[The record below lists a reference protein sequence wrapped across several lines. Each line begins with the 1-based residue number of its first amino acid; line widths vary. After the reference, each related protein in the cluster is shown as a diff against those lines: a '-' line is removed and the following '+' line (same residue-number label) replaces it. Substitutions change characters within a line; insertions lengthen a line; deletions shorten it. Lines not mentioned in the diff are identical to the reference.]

1 MVIFMQALIDTLDP
15 RKTGYRVAQV
25 VPDGETF
32 PVADTLFWTAC
43 PDYVQADQYWYDPSD
58 QQFKPMTEAAPVQPT
73 VEGAQ
78 TL

>member
-1 MVIFMQALIDTLDP
+1 MILMQALIDTSDP
-15 RKTGYRVAQV
+15 VKTGYRVAQV

-43 PDYVQADQYWYDPSD
+43 PDYVVADQYWYDPAD
-58 QQFKPMTEAAPVQPT
+58 QQFRPIVDADTSQPT
-73 VEGAQ
+73 TTGAQ

>member
-1 MVIFMQALIDTLDP
+1 MNMQALIDTQDP
-15 RKTGYRVAQV
+15 VKTGYRVAQV
-25 VPDGETF
+25 VPDGGTF

-43 PDYVQADQYWYDPSD
+43 PDYVVADQYWYDPAD
-58 QQFKPMTEAAPVQPT
+58 QQFKLVIEAAPNQPT

>member
-1 MVIFMQALIDTLDP
+1 MIFMQALIDTLDP

-25 VPDGETF
+25 VADGQTF

-58 QQFKPMTEAAPVQPT
+58 QQFKPMVEAAPSQPT

>member
-1 MVIFMQALIDTLDP
+1 MINMQALIDTLDP

-25 VPDGETF
+25 VPDGATF
-32 PVADTLFWTAC
+32 PVADTLFWTPC
-43 PDYVQADQYWYDPSD
+43 PDYVVADQYWYDPSD
-58 QQFKPMTEAAPVQPT
+58 QQFKQISDAAPNQPT